1 MGSTPYHL
9 TWLRLDRQGD
19 VLATG
24 HHDGRDLALVFVDD
38 WDAVWTDCYVRLAS
52 QRSPG
57 EIRQRFFTR
66 SRTRPRLP
74 SFDRTHIVVEGC
86 EDLSTEEKDAVA
98 STSIPFLTI
107 TETFIKAQFDSTIDA
122 AKLDGANA
130 EATSV
135 ARALE
140 GR

>member
-1 MGSTPYHL
+1 MSVSPANA
-9 TWLRLDRQGD
+9 RL
-19 VLATG
+19 
-24 HHDGRDLALVFVDD
+24 
-38 WDAVWTDCYVRLAS
+38 
-52 QRSPG
+52 

-86 EDLSTEEKDAVA
+86 EDLSTGEKDAIA

-107 TETFIKAQFDSTIDA
+107 TETFIKAQFHSTIDA
-122 AKLDGANA
+122 AKLDGAIA

-135 ARALE
+135 ARSLE